1 MSTARNIALQALR
14 SLDST
19 LKFEDWEN
27 GDGEEIG
34 AQLREAVAALEA
46 ETGEPVAWR
55 IWSPDGAN
63 VYQYTEDGDG
73 EPLYTAPP
81 PAVPQPY
88 AWTVSASGRM
98 WFGKFAEHDA
108 RIEATHCGGTVAAF
122 PLYTVPAE
130 PVAWCGVSK
139 STLPVYRGD
148 E

>member
-1 MSTARNIALQALR
+1 MSTACNLALEALR

-34 AQLREAVAALEA
+34 AQLREAVAALLA

-73 EPLYTAPP
+73 EPLYTATP
-81 PAVPQPY
+81 PAVQGEPY

-98 WFGKFAEHDA
+98 WFGKYAENDA
-108 RIEATHCGGTVAAF
+108 RIEAKHCGGSCEAY
-122 PLYTVPAE
+122 PLYRWAP
-130 PVAWCGVSK
+130 
-139 STLPVYRGD
+139 
-148 E
+148 